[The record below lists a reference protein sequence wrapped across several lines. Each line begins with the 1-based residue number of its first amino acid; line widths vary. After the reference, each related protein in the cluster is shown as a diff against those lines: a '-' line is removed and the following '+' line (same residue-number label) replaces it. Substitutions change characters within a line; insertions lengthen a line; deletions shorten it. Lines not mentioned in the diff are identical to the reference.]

1 MTGCSEDFL
10 CEDDFDTV
18 LGIIDADM
26 LESNKD
32 FIQERVFF
40 IPKVNQSESLMN
52 PCTECAQ
59 ICILK
64 GGLTRHNKK
73 KNSKSFWEKTKDVR
87 TANEILSPEELK
99 IFIEKSYY

>member
-1 MTGCSEDFL
+1 MTGSSEDFL

-26 LESNKD
+26 LESN
-32 FIQERVFF
+32 
-40 IPKVNQSESLMN
+40 KVNQSESLMN

-87 TANEILSPEELK
+87 TTNEILSPEELK

>member
-1 MTGCSEDFL
+1 MKFSLELEISKVVVQIIHQKAKMTGSSEDFL

-73 KNSKSFWEKTKDVR
+73 KNSKSF
-87 TANEILSPEELK
+87 
-99 IFIEKSYY
+99 